1 MNVKI
6 HYVQVREFLA
16 QGRGNWVMA
25 TVGRETSALF
35 SGVGDGTHTGV
46 SCLKFVPLGSHL
58 SFILLPTICA
68 CGPFT

>member
-35 SGVGDGTHTGV
+35 LGWETAHTQE
-46 SCLKFVPLGSHL
+46 CP
-58 SFILLPTICA
+58 A
-68 CGPFT
+68 